1 MRTKMMQRATNGLAV
16 ANEALASILYAK
28 VISAT
33 ENPQGL
39 RPLAG
44 ACSRRVYNSDGK
56 AVAVVAAMCF
66 SKFSVKMSLL
76 STGPQN
82 SVSVIRTARPRQ
94 TMTDAISY

>member
-1 MRTKMMQRATNGLAV
+1 MQRATNGLAV

-44 ACSRRVYNSDGK
+44 ASRRVYNSDGK

-66 SKFSVKMSLL
+66 SKFSVKMLLL